1 MIRTALALLGLLLLL
16 AACSSAAGGVAE
28 LELEP
33 TTTTRPLERYLR
45 PPPSSPTTSTSST
58 TTTSTT
64 AVPTTTTTSPP
75 PPPAP
80 TRATAS
86 GPCGGWE
93 AIVAEH
99 FDDVAKACSV
109 MECETGGTFDP
120 TIENPSSSASGLYQ
134 FLDSTWRKA
143 RELVGAGQYA
153 RASHAPAGV
162 QIAAAGAWLRRTSWS
177 QWECA

>member
-1 MIRTALALLGLLLLL
+1 MIRTALALLALFLLL
-16 AACSSAAGGVAE
+16 AACSSAGGDE
-28 LELEP
+28 PDLELE
-33 TTTTRPLERYLR
+33 RPAPAVELERYLR
-45 PPPSSPTTSTSST
+45 PPPSSPTTSTST
-58 TTTSTT
+58 TTT

-80 TRATAS
+80 TRSSS
-86 GPCGGWE
+86 GPCGGFE
-93 AIVAEH
+93 PIVAEH
-99 FDDVAKACSV
+99 FDDVSKACSV
-109 MECETGGTFDP
+109 MRCETGGTFDP
-120 TIENPSSSASGLYQ
+120 TIENPSSTASGLYQ

-153 RASHAPAGV
+153 RASHAPAPV